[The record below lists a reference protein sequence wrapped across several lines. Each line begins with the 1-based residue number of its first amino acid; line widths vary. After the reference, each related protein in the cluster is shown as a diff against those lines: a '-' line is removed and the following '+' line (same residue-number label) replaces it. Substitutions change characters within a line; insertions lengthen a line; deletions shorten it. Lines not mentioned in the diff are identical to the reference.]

1 MVKIDRC
8 VSGLDGKCHRIF
20 ERFPYFS
27 NGVLAQLTRLL
38 AIFPAVLDQELARA
52 CIGRVKMMI
61 RMVRI
66 LIKVSCVMN
75 DYVYL
80 NNMGDIGY
88 PQF

>member
-27 NGVLAQLTRLL
+27 TCVLAQLTRLL

-52 CIGRVKMMI
+52 CIRLKIMI

-75 DYVYL
+75 DT
-80 NNMGDIGY
+80 
-88 PQF
+88 